1 MPIIKKETPA
11 VQPCTVYEI
20 AAQAA
25 DEKKAWNITI
35 LNIEESSLMA
45 DYFVICSVR
54 NERMARSVADA
65 VEEALALQGHSV
77 THKEGYH
84 TGKWILLDAGI
95 VVIHIFVENE
105 RQYYGIED
113 LWGDAKRIPFAGE

>member
-1 MPIIKKETPA
+1 
-11 VQPCTVYEI
+11 
-20 AAQAA
+20 
-25 DEKKAWNITI
+25 
-35 LNIEESSLMA
+35 MA